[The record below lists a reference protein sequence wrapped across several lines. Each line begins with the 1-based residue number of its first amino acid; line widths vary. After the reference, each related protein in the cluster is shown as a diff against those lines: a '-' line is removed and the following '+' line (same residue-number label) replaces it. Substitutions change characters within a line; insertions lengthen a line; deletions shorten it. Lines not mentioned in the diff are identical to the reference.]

1 MGEIKYDI
9 VPTGGEGRGELRGRP
24 SSTRGRPLPTA
35 ESGPV
40 HDHGED

>member
-24 SSTRGRPLPTA
+24 LPTGGKR
-35 ESGPV
+35 SCPRPGR
-40 HDHGED
+40 GLT